1 MTTKPAAQSDTS
13 RRMSVQEAL
22 KLAAAHQGAG
32 RLQQAEAVLRQVL
45 QQRPNEPT
53 ALHLLA
59 IVAHQ
64 AGKTNIGIELIARA
78 LTINPNV
85 PVFHANI
92 AEMYRRVG
100 NPQAA
105 IRHGERAIAL
115 NPQSAD
121 AHNNLGIA
129 HYDIGDFAGAVA
141 CYDKAIEVKPRF
153 AEAISNRGNA
163 LRNLRRFEDAER
175 EYRRALAINPTYAEA
190 YNNLGSVLRDL
201 ERPAEAEPA
210 YKRAITLAPNYLEA
224 RNNLILAY
232 KDLKNYDAALAA
244 GQEALRLKAQNP
256 DALAYVG
263 SIYVEQKKL
272 DLAFDALRRSL
283 ALNPNKA
290 ETYNMLGRAFFES
303 QQSDKAI
310 ECYHKAIALKPDF
323 PDPYNNL
330 GTCLKELGRFDDA
343 LDAFNR
349 ALAIQPDLVGAYVN
363 LVDTKK
369 FESSDDPHLVA
380 MEGFAAKIETLQE
393 ERQQHLHF
401 GLSKA
406 YDDLKRYD
414 EAFEHLRKGNAIKR
428 KTLEYDE
435 SAVLGYFE
443 RVKSVITAD
452 VIREK
457 SGNGADTNQPIFVL
471 GMPRSGTTLIE
482 QILAS
487 HPAVKGG
494 GELKDLSDTVNS
506 VRSRDGTQAPYPEF
520 VPALSAS
527 EITALGESYARRL
540 DKRSPGALHITDKMP
555 SNFYFLGL
563 ITLALPRAKIIH
575 SSRNPVDTCVS
586 CFSKLF
592 AGEQSQTYDLAELG
606 RYYRAYHGLMAHW
619 RDVLPAG
626 SFLDVRYEEVVG
638 DVEGQARRILDY
650 CGLEWDARVLDF
662 YRHTRPV
669 KTASASQVRKPIYDS
684 SVARWRNYEAH
695 LGPLLRELGPLAGL
709 GP

>member
-1 MTTKPAAQSDTS
+1 MTMKPAAQSESS

-32 RLQQAEAVLRQVL
+32 RLQQAEMVLRQIL
-45 QQRPNEPT
+45 QQRPNEPH

-78 LTINPNV
+78 LTIDPNV
-85 PVFHANI
+85 PVFQANI

-105 IRHGERAIAL
+105 IQHGERAIAL
-115 NPQSAD
+115 NPRNAD

-129 HYDIGDFAGAVA
+129 RYDVGDYAGAVA
-141 CYDKAIEVKPRF
+141 CYDKAIEARPRF

-163 LRNLRRFEDAER
+163 LRNLRRFEEAER
-175 EYRRALAINPTYAEA
+175 EYRRALVINPSYAEA

-201 ERPAEAEPA
+201 ERPAEAEAA
-210 YKRAITLAPNYLEA
+210 YKRAIALAPNYLEA

-232 KDLKNYDAALAA
+232 KDLKDFDAALAA

-263 SIYVEQKKL
+263 SIYVDQGKL
-272 DLAFDALRRSL
+272 DQAFDSLRRSL

-303 QQSDKAI
+303 HQSERAV
-310 ECYHKAIALKPDF
+310 ECYHKAIALKADF

-330 GTCLKELGRFDDA
+330 GTCLKELGRFDEA

-349 ALAIQPDLVGAYVN
+349 SLAIQPDLIGAYVN
-363 LVDTKK
+363 LVDAKK
-369 FESSDDPHLVA
+369 FVSAEDPHLVA
-380 MEGFAAKIETLQE
+380 MEGFAAKIDTLPE

-401 GLSKA
+401 GLAKA

-414 EAFEHLRKGNAIKR
+414 EAFSHLLKGNAIKR
-428 KTLEYDE
+428 KTLKYDE
-435 SAVLGYFE
+435 DSVLSYFE
-443 RVKSVITAD
+443 RVKGVMSAD

-457 SGNGADTNQPIFVL
+457 SGGGFDTNLPIFVL

-494 GELKDLSDTVNS
+494 GELKDFSETVNN
-506 VRSRDGTQAPYPEF
+506 VHTRDGSRAPYPEF
-520 VPALSAS
+520 VPVLSGSELAS
-527 EITALGESYARRL
+527 IGENYARRL
-540 DKRSPGALHITDKMP
+540 DKRAPGSLHITDKMP
-555 SNFYFLGL
+555 SNFYYLGL
-563 ITLALPRAKIIH
+563 IHLGLPNAKIIH
-575 SSRNPVDTCVS
+575 ANRSPVDTCLS

-592 AGEQSQTYDLAELG
+592 AGEQSQTYDLAEVG
-606 RYYRAYHGLMAHW
+606 RYYRAYHGLMEHW
-619 RDVLPAG
+619 RSVLPAG
-626 SFLDVRYEEVVG
+626 AFLDVQYEEVVA
-638 DVEGQARRILDY
+638 DVEGSARRILDF
-650 CGLEWDARVLDF
+650 CGLEWDERVLDF
-662 YRHTRPV
+662 HRHQRPI
-669 KTASASQVRKPIYDS
+669 KTASASQVRKPIYSS
-684 SVARWRNYEAH
+684 SVARWRNYEKF
-695 LGPLLRELGPLAGL
+695 LGPLLDALGPLAR
-709 GP
+709 